1 MTLQLQDIDAAVDFP
16 ALLRCLLAAYESPPQ
31 PLTEVIVPMRG
42 LAPAAAQLSLRR
54 GRLPAGALAC
64 IRSDKPLA
72 EGRRRRDGADRRGR
86 HLAHLRRRPVRRARH
101 DGSRLVSRRWLAP
114 ICGAGT
120 REYGAAEIPGGPQT
134 ALVFYTDLFNIFTHP
149 DYRRRG
155 VGQQIMDWG
164 MRKADELGLEI
175 FLRRHT
181 ARPAA
186 VPSKRLH
193 RAGRDGNGASDGFP
207 GRGWMKMAE
216 KVPPFTFFLMWRP
229 VDGKYEEGRTTKPS
243 LA

>member
-42 LAPAAAQLSLRR
+42 LAPAAAQLSLDEGASRLAR
-54 GRLPAGALAC
+54 WHASDPTSHWQKVVDVETGRIAGGATWHIYDA
-64 IRSDKPLA
+64 DPFA
-72 EGRRRRDGADRRGR
+72 EPDTTEAVWYPD
-86 HLAHLRRRPVRRARH
+86 
-101 DGSRLVSRRWLAP
+101 DGSRRF
-114 ICGAGT
+114 
-120 REYGAAEIPGGPQT
+120 AEQ
-134 ALVFYTDLFNIFTHP
+134 ALESMARPRSQVARKPHLYLFNIFTHP

-155 VGQQIMDWG
+155 VGQKIMDWG

-207 GRGWMKMAE
+207 GRG
-216 KVPPFTFFLMWRP
+216 
-229 VDGKYEEGRTTKPS
+229 VDEDGGKGTTVYVLS
-243 LA
+243 YVAASRREVRRG